1 MWAATLLLHQ
11 GHSHGH
17 AGFAGAWHFC
27 CPPGLRTAVAQAPL
41 EPHRSVLEALG
52 HC

>member
-1 MWAATLLLHQ
+1 MWAAMLLLHQ
-11 GHSHGH
+11 GHGH

-27 CPPGLRTAVAQAPL
+27 PPGLHTRWHRHPL